1 MGAYVVVSCLKY
13 NFTVTRTGAAV
24 EVNTDMLVDAT
35 DFPLGRKGRL
45 RVVWKNSGNNTNNID
60 LYDRFGAEAVAD
72 SAVDES
78 MSTNVW
84 TVKETGAFTL
94 PEGIKSFQAR
104 LWVSAGTMTVDKI
117 ELQAESG

>member
-1 MGAYVVVSCLKY
+1 MGAYVIVSCIKS

-24 EVNTDMLVDAT
+24 EVLTDMLIDPT

-45 RVVWKNSGNNTNNID
+45 RVVWKNDGNNNNNID
-60 LYDRFGAEAVAD
+60 LYDRFGAAPVAGSDLAEAMA
-72 SAVDES
+72 A
-78 MSTNVW
+78 NVF
-84 TVKETGAFTL
+84 TVNETGVFTL

-117 ELQAESG
+117 ELQVESG

>member
-1 MGAYVVVSCLKY
+1 MGAYVIVSCLKY
-13 NFTVTRTGAAV
+13 NFTVTATEATV
-24 EVNTDMLVDAT
+24 VDLTDMLIDAA
-35 DFPLGRKGRL
+35 DFPTGRKGRL

-60 LYDRFGAEAVAD
+60 LYDRFGAAAVD
-72 SAVDES
+72 GSAADES

-94 PEGIKSFQAR
+94 PGGIKSFQAR

-117 ELQAESG
+117 ELQVESG